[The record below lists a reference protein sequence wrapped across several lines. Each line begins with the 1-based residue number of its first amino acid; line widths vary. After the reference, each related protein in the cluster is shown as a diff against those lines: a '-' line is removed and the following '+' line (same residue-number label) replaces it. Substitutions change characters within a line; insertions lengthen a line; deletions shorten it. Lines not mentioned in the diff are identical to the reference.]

1 MRTRD
6 CMPSVGLLY
15 VAQHLSAH
23 TPMPVQTRQQGGAAS
38 REFTGVP
45 LFHAE
50 GLTVQ
55 TKDGPLTPL
64 FFSRRD
70 LDKAVRVLQT
80 PSIGLGC
87 CVRRCAHHVFACGHA
102 LAHTHVMLR

>member
-1 MRTRD
+1 MTFGEYL
-6 CMPSVGLLY
+6 P
-15 VAQHLSAH
+15 HF
-23 TPMPVQTRQQGGAAS
+23 VQARQQASGGPQ
-38 REFTGVP
+38 EFTGVP

-70 LDKAVRVLQT
+70 LDKAVRDNQSVLHEHT
-80 PSIGLGC
+80 ALSISSNS
-87 CVRRCAHHVFACGHA
+87 
-102 LAHTHVMLR
+102 LRLLPRASQRNHL